1 MNNTNAKGG
10 TKEAKPHTN
19 NIDISTHE
27 MISNSWVPKHT
38 SQFVLAQ
45 GANIALGEL
54 VYINMYK
61 V

>member
-27 MISNSWVPKHT
+27 MISDSWSSKNTP
-38 SQFVLAQ
+38 QFDLAR
-45 GANIALGEL
+45 GSGGTHSNLSIH
-54 VYINMYK
+54 
-61 V
+61 